1 MNPTTTETTTP
12 AAWIG
17 CLACYNNGQLRG
29 KWITAQRAAD
39 EMTADGITYGDQAE
53 TITTHNLGTP
63 YTAPRCR
70 KCGGDE
76 FDVFDTQHTPNNCRT
91 LREFY
96 ANAEQLAYM
105 TDEQLERIN
114 VLAAWLGGSPSLD
127 DLTTYDDDNYVGQYD
142 TFQDYAETYADEV
155 ALLAD
160 TPEWIARY
168 FDMEAFSRD
177 LAHDFYHDDT
187 TGHTWRSC

>member
-39 EMTADGITYGDQAE
+39 ETTSDGITYADQAE
-53 TITTHNLGTP
+53 TITTGD

-76 FDVFDTQHTPNNCRT
+76 FDVFDTQHTPNSCRT

-114 VLAAWLGGSPSLD
+114 VLASWLGGSPSLD